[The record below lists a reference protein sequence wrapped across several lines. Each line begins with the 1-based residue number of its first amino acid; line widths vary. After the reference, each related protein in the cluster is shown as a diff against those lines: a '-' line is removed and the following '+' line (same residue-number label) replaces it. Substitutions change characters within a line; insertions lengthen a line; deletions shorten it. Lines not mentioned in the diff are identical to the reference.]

1 MGAARPG
8 PRRCRDHRERRLG
21 PRRPGAPQRR
31 AGPPASVGPPVDLAQ
46 PAARLRG
53 LRAADA
59 WHGRRAAP
67 LRRLPHR
74 PQRAGAGRPGP
85 AAGVAG
91 FPEIEMREVLQEL
104 NEWTRDGEDIAI
116 ATVIETWGSSPRP
129 LGSKMLVTRSGKM
142 AGSVS
147 NGCIEGAVFEEAQK
161 VLKSGTP
168 KIAAFGVADDV
179 AFEVGL
185 ACGGHIEVFIQPLG
199 TAHRQLVGMLDRN
212 EPATLRTNLLSGE
225 EVLAEG
231 TPPGSE
237 LARRDGDVFIEPFR
251 RPAHLVI
258 IGAIHI
264 AIPLH
269 RLAKLMGYRVT
280 VIDARAKFATRE
292 RFPEADELIVAWPDE
307 AMAKLTLDN
316 STYVVILTHDPKFD
330 LPALRSVL
338 GKDVGYIGAIGS
350 RKTNENRF
358 ASLRSEGFTDEQIAR
373 VHGPIG
379 LDLGG
384 RGAEETALGILAE
397 VTAVRFGGSGS
408 SMREVRARSG
418 AG

>member
-1 MGAARPG
+1 
-8 PRRCRDHRERRLG
+8 
-21 PRRPGAPQRR
+21 
-31 AGPPASVGPPVDLAQ
+31 
-46 PAARLRG
+46 
-53 LRAADA
+53 
-59 WHGRRAAP
+59 
-67 LRRLPHR
+67 
-74 PQRAGAGRPGP
+74 
-85 AAGVAG
+85 
-91 FPEIEMREVLQEL
+91 MREVLDEL
-104 NEWTRDGEDIAI
+104 NQWTADGEQIAL

-161 VLKSGTP
+161 VLKSGQP
-168 KIAAFGVADDV
+168 HVAAFGVADDV

-185 ACGGHIEVFIQPLG
+185 ACGGHIEVFVQPLG
-199 TAHRQLVGMLDRN
+199 PVHERLIAMLKRD
-212 EPATLRTNLLSGE
+212 EPAMLRTDLRTGEAKLSNG
-225 EVLAEG
+225 LGGG
-231 TPPGSE
+231 TQ
-237 LARRDGDVFIEPFR
+237 LARREGDVFIEPFP

-269 RLAKLMGYRVT
+269 RLAKVMGYRVT
-280 VIDARAKFATRE
+280 VIDARAKFATPE

-307 AMAKLTLDN
+307 AMSKLVVDG

-338 GKDVGYIGAIGS
+338 GKEAGYIGAIGS
-350 RKTNENRF
+350 RKTNQNRF
-358 ASLRSEGFTDEQIAR
+358 DALRKEGFPDDQLAR

-379 LDLGG
+379 LDLGS

-397 VTAVRFGGSGS
+397 ITAVRFGGSGAS
-408 SMREVRARSG
+408 KREASK
-418 AG
+418 AAL

>member
-1 MGAARPG
+1 
-8 PRRCRDHRERRLG
+8 
-21 PRRPGAPQRR
+21 
-31 AGPPASVGPPVDLAQ
+31 
-46 PAARLRG
+46 
-53 LRAADA
+53 
-59 WHGRRAAP
+59 
-67 LRRLPHR
+67 
-74 PQRAGAGRPGP
+74 
-85 AAGVAG
+85 
-91 FPEIEMREVLQEL
+91 MREVLAEL
-104 NEWTRDGEDIAI
+104 QQWTRDGEDIAM

-129 LGSKMLVTRSGKM
+129 LGSRMLVTRSGKM

-161 VLKSGTP
+161 VLKSGQA

-185 ACGGHIEVFIQPLG
+185 ACGGHIEVFIQPLNA
-199 TAHRQLVGMLDRN
+199 AHRQAIAMLGRD
-212 EPATLRTNLLSGE
+212 EPATLRTNLVSGE
-225 EVLAEG
+225 TEIVEG
-231 TPPGSE
+231 TLPGSE
-237 LARRDGDVFIEPFR
+237 LARRDGDVFVEPLR

-280 VIDARAKFATRE
+280 VVDARAKFATKE

-307 AMAKLTLDN
+307 AMSKLVVDG

-338 GKDVGYIGAIGS
+338 QKPAGYIGAIGS
-350 RKTNENRF
+350 RNTNQNRF
-358 ASLRSEGFTDEQIAR
+358 DALRTEGFTEEQLGR

-397 VTAVRFGGSGS
+397 ITAVRFGGSGV
-408 SMREVRARSG
+408 SMRAARA
-418 AG
+418 

>member
-1 MGAARPG
+1 
-8 PRRCRDHRERRLG
+8 
-21 PRRPGAPQRR
+21 
-31 AGPPASVGPPVDLAQ
+31 
-46 PAARLRG
+46 
-53 LRAADA
+53 
-59 WHGRRAAP
+59 
-67 LRRLPHR
+67 
-74 PQRAGAGRPGP
+74 
-85 AAGVAG
+85 
-91 FPEIEMREVLQEL
+91 MREVLSEL
-104 NEWTRDGEDIAI
+104 EQWTREGEEIAI

-161 VLKSGTP
+161 VLKSGAP
-168 KIAAFGVADDV
+168 KVAAFGVADET

-185 ACGGHIEVFIQPLG
+185 ACGGHIEVFIQPLSSV
-199 TAHRQLVGMLDRN
+199 HRQLIAMLDRN
-212 EPATLRTNLLSGE
+212 EPATLRTNLITGE
-225 EVLAEG
+225 AELIKG
-231 TPPGSE
+231 TPQGSE
-237 LARRDGDVFIEPFR
+237 LAKREGDVFVEPFR
-251 RPAHLVI
+251 RPAQLVI
-258 IGAIHI
+258 VGAIHI

-280 VIDARAKFATRE
+280 VVDARAKFATKE

-307 AMAKLTLDN
+307 AMAKLDVDS

-338 GKDVGYIGAIGS
+338 TREPGYIGAIGS
-350 RKTNENRF
+350 RKTNQNRF
-358 ASLRSEGFTDEQIAR
+358 DALRREGFTEEQLSR

-397 VTAVRFGGSGS
+397 ITAVRFGGSRV
-408 SMREVRARSG
+408 SMKAVRG
-418 AG
+418 

>member
-1 MGAARPG
+1 
-8 PRRCRDHRERRLG
+8 
-21 PRRPGAPQRR
+21 
-31 AGPPASVGPPVDLAQ
+31 
-46 PAARLRG
+46 
-53 LRAADA
+53 
-59 WHGRRAAP
+59 
-67 LRRLPHR
+67 
-74 PQRAGAGRPGP
+74 
-85 AAGVAG
+85 
-91 FPEIEMREVLQEL
+91 MREVLNEL
-104 NEWTRDGEDIAI
+104 NQWTREGEEIAI

-161 VLKSGTP
+161 VLQSGAP

-185 ACGGHIEVFIQPLG
+185 ACGGHIEVFIQALSSV
-199 TAHRQLVGMLDRN
+199 HRRLINMLDRN
-212 EPATLRTNLLSGE
+212 EPATLRTNLVSGE
-225 EVLAEG
+225 AELIKG

-237 LARRDGDVFIEPFR
+237 LARRDGDEFVEPFR

-258 IGAIHI
+258 VGAIHI

-280 VIDARAKFATRE
+280 VIDARAKFATKE

-307 AMAKLTLDN
+307 AVAKLEIDR

-338 GKDVGYIGAIGS
+338 AREPGYIGAIGS
-350 RKTNENRF
+350 RKTNQNRF
-358 ASLRSEGFTDEQIAR
+358 DALRREGFTEEQLSR

-397 VTAVRFGGSGS
+397 ITAVRFGGSGV
-408 SMREVRARSG
+408 SMKAARS
-418 AG
+418 

>member
-1 MGAARPG
+1 
-8 PRRCRDHRERRLG
+8 
-21 PRRPGAPQRR
+21 
-31 AGPPASVGPPVDLAQ
+31 
-46 PAARLRG
+46 
-53 LRAADA
+53 
-59 WHGRRAAP
+59 
-67 LRRLPHR
+67 
-74 PQRAGAGRPGP
+74 
-85 AAGVAG
+85 
-91 FPEIEMREVLQEL
+91 MREVLDEL
-104 NEWTRDGEDIAI
+104 NEWIGGREEIAI

-161 VLKSGTP
+161 VLMSGAP
-168 KIAAFGVADDV
+168 KVAAFGVADDV

-185 ACGGHIEVFIQPLG
+185 ACGGHIEVFVQPLG
-199 TAHRQLVGMLDRN
+199 RAHRQLVGMLNRDQ
-212 EPATLRTNLLSGE
+212 PATLRTNLSTGE
-225 EVLAEG
+225 AELVDG
-231 TPPGSE
+231 TAAGTE

-251 RPAHLVI
+251 RPAQLVI

-280 VIDARAKFATRE
+280 VVDARSKFATRE
-292 RFPEADELIVAWPDE
+292 RFPESDELIVAWPDE
-307 AMAKLTLDN
+307 AMAKITVDK

-338 GKDVGYIGAIGS
+338 TKDAGYIGAIGS
-350 RKTNENRF
+350 RKTNQNRF
-358 ASLRSEGFTDEQIAR
+358 DALRKEGFTEEQLAR

-379 LDLGG
+379 LDLGS

-397 VTAVRFGGSGS
+397 ITAVRFGGSGA
-408 SMREVRARSG
+408 SMKAVRAS
-418 AG
+418 A